1 MEQPTQFYALG
12 LVMVFLGDHS
22 AWSVNLAW
30 AYVVVRMVHSVIYS
44 AYNNIS
50 LRSQSVGIGDAEIR
64 TALIVHWDSLQSAH

>member
-12 LVMVFLGDHS
+12 LVMVLLGDDS

-30 AYVVVRMVHSVIYS
+30 AYVVVRMIHSIIYS

-50 LRSQSVGIGDAEIR
+50 LRSQSVCTSDAEFR
-64 TALIVHWDSLQSAH
+64 TALMVSWDSLQSAP